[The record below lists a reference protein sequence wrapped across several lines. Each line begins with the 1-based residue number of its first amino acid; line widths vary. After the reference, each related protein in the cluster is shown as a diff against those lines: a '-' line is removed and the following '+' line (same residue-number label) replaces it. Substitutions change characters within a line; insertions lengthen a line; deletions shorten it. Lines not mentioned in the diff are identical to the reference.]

1 MFKLMGSNYFFKDYS
16 DFKIKDTDY
25 WMLVED
31 ADFETFRKIKSMTR
45 PYKEYFYFRKF
56 DTVDKWIEIALN
68 SPLSLVVGKFLIPEF
83 CAEIGFTIKD
93 LPKLKPLIDTLDEA
107 HLYEQVIYESYLKNG
122 AFYLTQEQ
130 RDLAYTK
137 YKEARGL

>member
-1 MFKLMGSNYFFKDYS
+1 
-16 DFKIKDTDY
+16 
-25 WMLVED
+25 
-31 ADFETFRKIKSMTR
+31 MTR

-56 DTVDKWIEIALN
+56 DTVDKWVEIALK

-83 CAEIGFTIKD
+83 CVEIGFTIKD

-122 AFYLTQEQ
+122 DFYLTQEQ